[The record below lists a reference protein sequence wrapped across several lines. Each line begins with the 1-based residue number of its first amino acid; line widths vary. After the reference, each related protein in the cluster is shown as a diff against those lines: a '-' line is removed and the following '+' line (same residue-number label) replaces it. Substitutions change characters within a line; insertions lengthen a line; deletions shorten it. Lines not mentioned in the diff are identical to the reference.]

1 MSDISNVALEIEK
14 LDDLRTRK
22 IITDEE
28 FTDRKS
34 KLLAPV
40 SPQKSIKQ
48 KRPGT
53 LLAVSV
59 IAISLLVGAAYG
71 GNGAVILGT
80 MFGLFLYLLPAFIA
94 YQRWHTNRHAILV
107 INVFLGWSVIGW
119 LGALIWSATG
129 ASTGISNQT

>member
-1 MSDISNVALEIEK
+1 MSDTSNVAWEIEK
-14 LDDLRTRK
+14 LDELRTRNV
-22 IITDEE
+22 ITNDEFE
-28 FTDRKS
+28 SRKAR
-34 KLLAPV
+34 LLAPI
-40 SPQKSIKQ
+40 SPKPSIKQ

-71 GNGAVILGT
+71 GNAAVIFGT
-80 MFGLFLYLLPAFIA
+80 MFALLLYLLPAFIA

-107 INVFLGWSVIGW
+107 VNVFLGWSIIGW

-129 ASTGISNQT
+129 ARTANS

>member
-22 IITDEE
+22 IITDQE

-34 KLLAPV
+34 KLLAPI
-40 SPQKSIKQ
+40 SPQKSIRQ

-53 LLAVSV
+53 LLAASV

-71 GNGAVILGT
+71 GSGVVILGT
-80 MFGLFLYLLPAFIA
+80 MFGLVIYLLPAFIA
-94 YQRWHTNRHAILV
+94 YQRSHPSRHAILV
-107 INVFLGWSVIGW
+107 INVFLGWSIIGW
-119 LGALIWSATG
+119 LGALIWSATS
-129 ASTGISNQT
+129 AKTATT